1 MQNKQVKAGERLQKV
16 LARAGVASRRACEEL
31 ITAGRVMVNG
41 RVVTELGTRVDP
53 LEDQLMVDGKL
64 VDPNRQFK
72 YYMLYK
78 PRGYITTAAD
88 PAGRPQAAELV
99 PDGERLF
106 NVGRL
111 DMESEGLL
119 LFTNDG
125 ALSLRLTH
133 PRYHH
138 EKEYLVLASG
148 PVSQSE
154 IEQMA
159 NGIILEGESS
169 PCRAEVRVLPPH
181 TRWQGSSAAPGQ
193 VWLNFVLRQ
202 GRKRQIRRMLEHYG
216 HHVFRLVRIRVGS
229 LRLGRLKPGEGRWLD
244 EGEVKALRQQV
255 GLDDTQSH
263 TRGRQRDPNNY
274 RNRRTG
280 GIRQEH
286 RRRSSG
292 S

>member
-53 LEDQLMVDGKL
+53 LEDQLLVDGKL

-148 PVSQSE
+148 PVSQFE

-169 PCRAEVRVLPPH
+169 PCRAEVRILPPH
-181 TRWQGSSAAPGQ
+181 TCWQGSSAAPGQ

-244 EGEVKALRQQV
+244 EGEVKALRQEV
-255 GLDDTQSH
+255 GLDGTQSH
-263 TRGRQRDPNNY
+263 TRGKQRDQNNH